1 MPEINEKLFI
11 EIYNQGKSD
20 VELSDLF
27 GVAERSIQ
35 RYGARLRRQGKI
47 KLRKDLETVLKE
59 KVRHP
64 HKEVFEEVETY
75 LSNAKKIYEPYNDLF
90 QHIKLKTTWG
100 KHKQTEDLAALFS
113 DMHTGMINKHPL
125 TGDVTYNEELQEEE
139 LKAYLRGIFRFY
151 QLYKP
156 SYNLE
161 TLHVFD
167 AGDNITNDRIYD
179 GQQAEIVCGVGQQ
192 IVKCFEYKSQIIRR
206 CLEIFP
212 RIVWRTVPGNHGRT
226 TSKYI
231 SEDAT
236 NSFEYLLGIMLKE
249 RFQNNKKV
257 EIIVPGSYNYTA
269 TIYEHKY
276 FLTHGNT
283 VRGATLNSI
292 ERAVKDIA
300 TLAHRE
306 FYDAVLIG
314 HFHTALK
321 LRITPET
328 NLLVNGCWIDYDD
341 YAYHK
346 LHKFSSAT
354 QYLFNI
360 SKKSPM
366 HNVQEINLLWK

>member
-1 MPEINEKLFI
+1 MPEINEKLYI
-11 EIYNQGKSD
+11 ELYTQGKSD

-27 GVAERSIQ
+27 GVPERTIQ
-35 RYGARLRRQGKI
+35 RYGARLRGQGRI
-47 KLRKDLETVLKE
+47 KLRKDLEIVRKE
-59 KVRHP
+59 KARHP
-64 HKEVFEEVETY
+64 HKEIFEEVKIY
-75 LSNAKKIYEPYNDLF
+75 LDNAKKIYEPYNDLF

-100 KHKQTEDLAALFS
+100 KYKQTEDLALLFS

-125 TGDVTYNEELQEEE
+125 TGEVTYNEKLQEEE
-139 LKAYLRGIFRFY
+139 LQAYLRGIFRFY

-179 GQQAEIVCGVGQQ
+179 GQQAEITCGVGQQ
-192 IVKCFEYKSQIIRR
+192 IVKCLEYKSQIIRK
-206 CLEIFP
+206 CLEVFP
-212 RIVWRTVPGNHGRT
+212 RIIWISVPGNHGRT

-231 SEDAT
+231 SEDPT
-236 NSFEYLLGIMLKE
+236 NSFEYLLGIMIKE
-249 RFQNNKKV
+249 RFKDNNRV
-257 EIIVPGSYNYTA
+257 EIVVPESYNYTA

-276 FLTHGNT
+276 FLTHGNM

-292 ERAVKDIA
+292 ERAIKDIA

-341 YAYHK
+341 YAYYK

-354 QYLFNI
+354 QYQFNI